1 MPSAFWEMLLWD
13 AAILVLAVVLDLML
27 PEPPNVIHPVVWMGR
42 ATAVLERF
50 EPRRPIASFFY
61 GGGMVVLVVGVA
73 SSMSWFV
80 MTVLS
85 SIHPMVY
92 VLGGA
97 LVLRSTFAVTGL
109 SAAALRTRRDL
120 EEDRLDSARDSLRSL
135 VSRDPGSLG
144 KPLVAAAAIESV
156 AENSTDSFVGPWLAF
171 AVFGVPGAMAY
182 RAINT
187 MDSMIGYRGRYE
199 FLGKFAARLDDLV
212 NLIPARLSAGL
223 LLLCGRLAGCP
234 LRDGWR
240 TMLRDRHKTASPNA
254 GLTMSAMAGL
264 LGIRLEKPG
273 HYCLGREFRNPGS
286 DDIGR
291 AVSILNRTSV
301 LALAVSLGLLIA
313 RHAISG

>member
-1 MPSAFWEMLLWD
+1 MPASFWEMLLWD
-13 AAILVLAVVLDLML
+13 ATILVLAVLLDLVL

-42 ATAVLERF
+42 ATAALERLD
-50 EPRRPIASFFY
+50 PRRPFASFLY
-61 GGGMVVLVVGVA
+61 GGCMVALVVGLA
-73 SSMSWFV
+73 SSMSWFL
-80 MTVLS
+80 MAALA

-97 LVLRSTFAVTGL
+97 LVLRSAFAVTGL

-120 EEDRLDSARDSLRSL
+120 EENRLDAARDSLRSL
-135 VSRDPGSLG
+135 VSRDAGSLN

-171 AVFGVPGAMAY
+171 VVFGVPGAIAY

-199 FLGKFAARLDDLV
+199 YLGKVAARLDDLV
-212 NLIPARLSAGL
+212 NLIPARVSAGL
-223 LLLCGRLAGCP
+223 LLLGGRLVGRP
-234 LRDGWR
+234 VRGGWR
-240 TMLRDRHKTASPNA
+240 SMRRDRHKTASPNA

-264 LGIRLEKPG
+264 LGVRLEKPG
-273 HYCLGREFRNPGS
+273 NYCLGDGFRNPGP

-291 AVSILNRTSV
+291 AVWIVNRAA
-301 LALAVSLGLLIA
+301 ALAIFVSLGLLVA
-313 RHAISG
+313 RHAIGG